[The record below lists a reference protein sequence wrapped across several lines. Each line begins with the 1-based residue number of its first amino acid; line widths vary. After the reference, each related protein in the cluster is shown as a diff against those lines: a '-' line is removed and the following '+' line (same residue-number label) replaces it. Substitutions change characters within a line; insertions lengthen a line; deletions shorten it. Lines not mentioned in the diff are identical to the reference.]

1 MPTIPQK
8 KQALFCCEGSTEV
21 MLVTFLEIKYK
32 TSENVFKI
40 KNYGGVRDLAHF
52 KSTYT
57 KHLRDLLRI
66 HSQSDLK
73 KIKFIFVVDND
84 MPETADIVQY
94 IEDEGHIVQL
104 LDPNSES
111 MMLAQDGI
119 GVEANDRTKQFRD
132 GCKNAFKQHFGCKA
146 ERLKDAELARL
157 FPDPSTVRGLF
168 PQIIGPLTDM

>member
-8 KQALFCCEGSTEV
+8 KQIIFCCEGSTEV

-40 KNYGGVRDLAHF
+40 KDYGGVRDLAHF
-52 KSTYT
+52 KSSYT
-57 KHLRDLLRI
+57 KHLRDLLEI
-66 HSQSDLK
+66 HSRSDIK
-73 KIKFIFVVDND
+73 KLKFIFVIDND

-119 GVEANDRTKQFRD
+119 GVEANNRTKPFRD
-132 GCKNAFKQHFGCKA
+132 GCKNAFIQHFGCKA
-146 ERLKDAELARL
+146 ELLKDAELTRLFSDISTAQRL
-157 FPDPSTVRGLF
+157 FPK
-168 PQIIGPLTDM
+168 IIGQLTDI